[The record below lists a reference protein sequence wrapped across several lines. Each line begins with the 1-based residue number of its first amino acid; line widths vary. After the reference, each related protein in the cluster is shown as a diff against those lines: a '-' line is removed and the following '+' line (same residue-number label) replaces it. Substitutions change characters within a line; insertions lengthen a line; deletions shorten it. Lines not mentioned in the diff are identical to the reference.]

1 MVLQVDKFHKS
12 QKQKLSSRNFSENT
26 ERNDVRKMNREL
38 FQGLNMDTKSLEK
51 KHAVREIIRTIQ
63 EILTFLKAKPTE
75 LTKLSSRLALLM
87 GLDSNFDF
95 NQRNISSVDLEKVQE
110 VIYNKKN
117 LELSSLTDELDITG
131 IDTISFQKALESLK
145 IKIEKPV
152 IAAVMS
158 IDKSLPSNSISEKSG
173 LRKSI
178 YVAGF
183 IALGIGA
190 IGNLIYFFKQGL
202 ASLKT
207 SLGMLTIFGLVTT
220 EAIDFD
226 KSLTKRLISII
237 LKK

>member
-1 MVLQVDKFHKS
+1 VDLKVNKFYKN
-12 QKQKLSSRNFSENT
+12 QKQKPTSTNRIENT
-26 ERNDVRKMNREL
+26 ERNKVRKMTRKL
-38 FQGLNMDTKSLEK
+38 VQGLNIDTKSLEK
-51 KHAVREIIRTIQ
+51 KLAVREIITTIQ
-63 EILTFLKAKPTE
+63 EILSFLKAKPTE

-131 IDTISFQKALESLK
+131 IDTSSFQKAIESLK
-145 IKIEKPV
+145 IKIDKPV
-152 IAAVMS
+152 IAAVIS
-158 IDKSLPSNSISEKSG
+158 IGKSLPPNSISEKSG

-178 YVAGF
+178 YAVGF
-183 IALGIGA
+183 TAVVIGA
-190 IGNLIYFFKQGL
+190 IGNLIYFFKKGL

-207 SLGMLTIFGLVTT
+207 SLGLLTVFGLVTT

-226 KSLTKRLISII
+226 RSLTKRLISII
-237 LKK
+237 IKK